1 MHREKNEMKPKSL
14 LRTILCGFSVLV
26 VMSSFQQNIEHFE
39 RAQKLIN
46 VSTYM
51 KKKLKY

>member
-14 LRTILCGFSVLV
+14 LSTILCGFSMLV
-26 VMSSFQQNIEHFE
+26 VMSSLQQNTEHCE

-51 KKKLKY
+51 KKS